1 MVKYFLMHKDTV
13 CGTISFDETTGRIAG
28 YKDHH
33 TGFSPYM
40 GQADVQKIKKWWEMR
55 SVPASRNMIREVIK
69 KSGCLNAE
77 MYLAKNL
84 ALSMIDTYWVCP
96 ADANLKYD
104 QVKFSNLSVYNE
116 GKVPYH
122 NATSYDYNASLGGQM
137 EKYWDLDQPTAVLVK
152 ESSKYYGQQSVN
164 EVLATQIHTRQ
175 NNEIPF
181 VKYSAEIVEGH
192 GIISRCQAFT
202 SDTIELISAYEL
214 MESQKPQNSRALY
227 DHYIDLCAQYGIDR
241 DCIQKFMDYQTMT
254 DFIISNTDEH
264 LLNFGVLRDPDTM
277 RLIGPAP
284 IFDSGNSMF
293 FSDDRTAPYSRVGLL
308 ERKITSFYDTE
319 DKMLA
324 KVKNRNVVKLDLL
337 PPPDEIRSLY
347 MQAGIPE
354 QKAEFI
360 SQNYEKK
367 MQMLYEFQQ
376 GKTISLYQERNAEKQ
391 KLREEEKDVHSS
403 QKLIVLCGVPG
414 SGKTAKAA
422 ELAQVQQQKGRRF
435 ISADVLYTISDAIRA
450 SAFVLDRKQVMKE
463 LKNHSGYEKTVTVI
477 SANSIR
483 KEIEEQGL
491 TSDNNMV
498 FLIAQARTKAALIS
512 GATVIYDASNLSE
525 RARRDFLEIAKD
537 AGVKSTELYIM
548 NIENAKP
555 EYEISPERMDM
566 LKQRII
572 EHYPSMEEGWS
583 EIVDENSDLVKTQV
597 HAEHEDDS
605 ENHQELVV
613 TINW

>member
-1 MVKYFLMHKDTV
+1 M
-13 CGTISFDETTGRIAG
+13 
-28 YKDHH
+28 
-33 TGFSPYM
+33 
-40 GQADVQKIKKWWEMR
+40 
-55 SVPASRNMIREVIK
+55 
-69 KSGCLNAE
+69 
-77 MYLAKNL
+77 
-84 ALSMIDTYWVCP
+84 
-96 ADANLKYD
+96 
-104 QVKFSNLSVYNE
+104 
-116 GKVPYH
+116 
-122 NATSYDYNASLGGQM
+122 
-137 EKYWDLDQPTAVLVK
+137 
-152 ESSKYYGQQSVN
+152 
-164 EVLATQIHTRQ
+164 
-175 NNEIPF
+175 
-181 VKYSAEIVEGH
+181 
-192 GIISRCQAFT
+192 
-202 SDTIELISAYEL
+202 
-214 MESQKPQNSRALY
+214 
-227 DHYIDLCAQYGIDR
+227 
-241 DCIQKFMDYQTMT
+241 
-254 DFIISNTDEH
+254 
-264 LLNFGVLRDPDTM
+264 
-277 RLIGPAP
+277 
-284 IFDSGNSMF
+284 
-293 FSDDRTAPYSRVGLL
+293 
-308 ERKITSFYDTE
+308 
-319 DKMLA
+319 
-324 KVKNRNVVKLDLL
+324 
-337 PPPDEIRSLY
+337 
-347 MQAGIPE
+347 
-354 QKAEFI
+354 
-360 SQNYEKK
+360 
-367 MQMLYEFQQ
+367 
-376 GKTISLYQERNAEKQ
+376 
-391 KLREEEKDVHSS
+391 HSS

-491 TSDNNMV
+491 TLDNNMV

-583 EIVDENSDLVKTQV
+583 EIVDENRDLVKTQV